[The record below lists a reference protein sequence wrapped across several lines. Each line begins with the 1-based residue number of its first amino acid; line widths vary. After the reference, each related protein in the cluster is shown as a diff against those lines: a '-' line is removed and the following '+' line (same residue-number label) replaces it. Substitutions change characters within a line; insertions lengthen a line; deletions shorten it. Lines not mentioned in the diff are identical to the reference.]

1 MLSRAQGVE
10 VGGEDCPW
18 HLSHAG
24 QTLRTHWLRL
34 VTGLG
39 SSLLCWALGRVGAVC
54 RAGGAVGLGGA
65 WAHPVPVFILPFARG
80 AGGALPDPATPCWTQ
95 GSRIGIV
102 LCRLAPV
109 TVMLR
114 NEPSKLCSSRQTA

>member
-1 MLSRAQGVE
+1 MLSKAQGVE

-24 QTLRTHWLRL
+24 GQTLRTHRLRL

-39 SSLLCWALGRVGAVC
+39 SSLPRWALGRVGAWAEPVEL
-54 RAGGAVGLGGA
+54 RDWGGA

-80 AGGALPDPATPCWTQ
+80 VGGALPDPATPCWTQ
-95 GSRIGIV
+95 GSRIGIA
-102 LCRLAPV
+102 LCGL
-109 TVMLR
+109 LR
-114 NEPSKLCSSRQTA
+114 SQ